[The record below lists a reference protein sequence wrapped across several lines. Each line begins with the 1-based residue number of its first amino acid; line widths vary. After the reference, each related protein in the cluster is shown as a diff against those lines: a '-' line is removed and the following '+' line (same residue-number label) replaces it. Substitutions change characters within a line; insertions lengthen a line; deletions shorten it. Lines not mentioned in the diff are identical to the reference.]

1 MPEQNMMQQMMQ
13 SFSDANEG
21 METAIEML
29 ERILRQAEEETL
41 EEMIQCKS

>member
-29 ERILRQAEEETL
+29 ERILRQAEETL
-41 EEMIQCKS
+41 EEMIQCKN

>member
-29 ERILRQAEEETL
+29 ERILRQAEETL